1 LPTLQ
6 PNSNHCFICGVENP
20 VGLKLTFYETAPGE
34 VTANL
39 VLPAHYQG
47 YPGMAHGG
55 IVAAMLDEVA
65 GRAFM
70 GSPEQPNFM
79 YTAKLEVRYRQH
91 VPVEKPLRLV
101 GRVGK
106 RRHRL
111 STAYGALY
119 DESGTLLAE
128 CDSLLVDVPEEVL
141 QQVDLE
147 ALGWKVQE

>member
-1 LPTLQ
+1 MPTLQ

-101 GRVGK
+101 GRAGK

-119 DESGTLLAE
+119 DKSGTLLAE